1 MSYLEDAR
9 SRCEM
14 SNKFS
19 VKYFSHLTIIK
30 ISEFTLRRKQDLSK
44 MLWEEGKEGRERSLK
59 IASRVG
65 HSSKIRESR
74 TEIPVLKQAQR
85 VNMHSSTKYDVDTK
99 LACSE
104 LIHTLEAKE
113 LR

>member
-1 MSYLEDAR
+1 
-9 SRCEM
+9 M